1 MAILKLYYLLPFFL
15 ISGPFLSDLLVSLT
29 SLFFLFYFIKYDK
42 SYLQN
47 KFTKFFILFYSFL
60 LFTSLFSVDNFVSFK
75 STIPYFR
82 FYLYG
87 LIVWFCLENKIL
99 NLNTFYFILVL
110 IISIFFLD
118 GLFQFFYGSNIF
130 GQVSPLTYRVT
141 SFFGDEAIMGSYIL
155 KVYIL
160 FLFINSLLKIK
171 YQNLIMIVVTIFSSV
186 LLIIS
191 GDRTPLVLMFIF
203 LILIS
208 FLSKL
213 NSINLWL
220 VLILLILTSVFI
232 LSNEL
237 IKNRLVKMTYSGFVT
252 TLEKFDQDK
261 IGGKLDVNIK
271 ENKEIKYFISDDHHS
286 HFLSAKK
293 IFLKNFLFG
302 SGPNTFRIECRK
314 PDYYLK
320 ENSCSTHP
328 HNFYMQIAAETG
340 IVGLIIFL
348 FIFIYSVIKILTKIF
363 NIKKNLSSNI
373 IYAYIFLIFFPLSPN
388 GNFFNNWLSILN
400 YMPLGFFLYYIN
412 NRDYFFSK

>member
-1 MAILKLYYLLPFFL
+1 
-15 ISGPFLSDLLVSLT
+15 
-29 SLFFLFYFIKYDK
+29 
-42 SYLQN
+42 
-47 KFTKFFILFYSFL
+47 
-60 LFTSLFSVDNFVSFK
+60 
-75 STIPYFR
+75 
-82 FYLYG
+82 
-87 LIVWFCLENKIL
+87 
-99 NLNTFYFILVL
+99 
-110 IISIFFLD
+110 
-118 GLFQFFYGSNIF
+118 
-130 GQVSPLTYRVT
+130 
-141 SFFGDEAIMGSYIL
+141 MGSYIL

-237 IKNRLVKMTYSGFVT
+237 TKNRLVKMTYSGFVT

-261 IGGKLDVNIK
+261 IGSKLDVNIK

-293 IFLKNFLFG
+293 IF
-302 SGPNTFRIECRK
+302 
-314 PDYYLK
+314 
-320 ENSCSTHP
+320 
-328 HNFYMQIAAETG
+328 
-340 IVGLIIFL
+340 
-348 FIFIYSVIKILTKIF
+348 
-363 NIKKNLSSNI
+363 
-373 IYAYIFLIFFPLSPN
+373 
-388 GNFFNNWLSILN
+388 
-400 YMPLGFFLYYIN
+400 
-412 NRDYFFSK
+412 